1 MYCACKN
8 GARTINPCAHVV
20 TILWYLF
27 YGRYHKKPAP
37 SAFLNECFPL
47 RKVDFGFSDDEDEDE
62 NADHTADDPM
72 DCGDDKFGE
81 IPLFYLVY

>member
-1 MYCACKN
+1 
-8 GARTINPCAHVV
+8 
-20 TILWYLF
+20 
-27 YGRYHKKPAP
+27 
-37 SAFLNECFPL
+37 LNECFPL